1 MDAKT
6 CCHCS
11 RPAAFSLGV
20 LLSTVGV
27 SKRAQKCSPTI
38 RLCPSCI
45 HDLIATL
52 GTIPLTQLQEPLRIA
67 YTAIACTT
75 TTSAEAQNCTAHAEE
90 HHQGDDADASSRP
103 CLTAG
108 NLRHG
113 DEVGESE

>member
-6 CCHCS
+6 CCRCS
-11 RPAAFSLGV
+11 RPAAFSLGI

-27 SKRAQKCSPTI
+27 SKRAQKCSPTV
-38 RLCPSCI
+38 RLCSSCI
-45 HDLIATL
+45 QASIATF
-52 GTIPLTQLQEPLRIA
+52 GTIPLTELHEPLRIA
-67 YTAIACTT
+67 YTAIARTSAI
-75 TTSAEAQNCTAHAEE
+75 SAEAQNSIAHAEE
-90 HHQGDDADASSRP
+90 LHQDNAADASSRP